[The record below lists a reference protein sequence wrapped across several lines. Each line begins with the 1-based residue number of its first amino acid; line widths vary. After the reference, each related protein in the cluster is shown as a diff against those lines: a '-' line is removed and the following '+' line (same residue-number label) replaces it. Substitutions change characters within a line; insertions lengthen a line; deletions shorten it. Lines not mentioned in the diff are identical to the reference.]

1 MYKVVVVNSE
11 AYDILYVHYE
21 VLTFWQF
28 VFFLNLQMI
37 LLAIYLVSPVDLIP
51 EGGFYALT
59 FIWLNF
65 SCCAVLVS
73 STLLI
78 HHPGFVCSCS
88 NVWFAWLCG

>member
-51 EGGFYALT
+51 EGGFLC
-59 FIWLNF
+59 FNF
-65 SCCAVLVS
+65 HLVEFFLLCCS
-73 STLLI
+73 SK
-78 HHPGFVCSCS
+78 
-88 NVWFAWLCG
+88 